1 MVPDV
6 RYLIVPLACLY
17 LAGCAP
23 DSGVPDMMDGYV
35 VSVADAL
42 ELRSELSDIAP
53 VPQIPRRRERVLDMP
68 DLDMGMLDFLSLYGC
83 ELQYVVGERNSIMGR
98 VMQPLNRLR
107 YETRFIR
114 AAETCISETD
124 GEDIQEKL
132 EEAIAHKTEML
143 PIAIWNA
150 TWGVEEIERL
160 FTLSQGYYPGSGDDK
175 VLDELSSGVKRV
187 NQTVRG
193 LLDGNTSESLDY
205 VGGVHQLW
213 QAEHR
218 AGQLLNSARLITAR
232 LDDATALLAKR
243 VEGGAPLC
251 SGSESEAPPGE
262 LLEIYTDGYGGGI
275 EDYLGRIE
283 QAKEALIKPLD
294 TLAAQQLET
303 MPSAFREW
311 YRHYLDTGNT
321 DSVWE
326 QLDRAISA
334 HKKRW
339 RQLLTQCEASPQ

>member
-6 RYLIVPLACLY
+6 RYLIMPLVCLY

-23 DSGVPDMMDGYV
+23 DSGVPEMMDGYV

-42 ELRSELSDIAP
+42 EVRPELSDIAP

-114 AAETCISETD
+114 AAKACISETD
-124 GEDIQEKL
+124 GEDIQEELK
-132 EEAIAHKTEML
+132 EAIAHKTGTL
-143 PIAIWNA
+143 PVAIWNA

-175 VLDELSSGVKRV
+175 VLAELSSGIKRV

-193 LLDGNTSESLDY
+193 LLDGNTSEPLDY

-218 AGQLLNSARLITAR
+218 AGQLLNSARLVTAR
-232 LDDATALLAKR
+232 LEDATALLTKR
-243 VEGGAPLC
+243 VEGAPLC
-251 SGSESEAPPGE
+251 SGAESEAPPDE
-262 LLEIYTDGYGGGI
+262 LVDIYTDGYGDGI

-283 QAKEALIKPLD
+283 KAREALISPLD
-294 TLAAQQLET
+294 TLAAQQSET
-303 MPSAFREW
+303 MPSAFRDW
-311 YRHYLDTGNT
+311 YRLYLDTGNT
-321 DSVWE
+321 NSVWG
-326 QLDRAISA
+326 QLARAITA
-334 HKKRW
+334 HRERW
-339 RQLLTQCEASPQ
+339 RQLFSQCGTPLQ

>member
-1 MVPDV
+1 M
-6 RYLIVPLACLY
+6 PLVCLY

-42 ELRSELSDIAP
+42 ELRPELSDIAP

-83 ELQYVVGERNSIMGR
+83 ELQYVVGEKNSIMGR

-114 AAETCISETD
+114 AAETCISDTD
-124 GEDIQEKL
+124 GEGIQEEL
-132 EEAIAHKTEML
+132 EEAIAHKTEAL
-143 PIAIWNA
+143 PVAVWNA

-160 FTLSQGYYPGSGDDK
+160 FTLSQGYYPGSDDDK
-175 VLDELSSGVKRV
+175 VLAELSSGVKRV

-193 LLDGNTSESLDY
+193 LLDGNTSEPLDY

-218 AGQLLNSARLITAR
+218 AGQLLNSARLMTAR
-232 LDDATALLAKR
+232 LDDATALLVKR
-243 VEGGAPLC
+243 VEGVPLC
-251 SGSESEAPPGE
+251 SGSESEEPPGE
-262 LLEIYTDGYGGGI
+262 LVEIYTDGYVGGI
-275 EDYLGRIE
+275 KDYLDRIE
-283 QAKEALIKPLD
+283 HAKEALIKPLD
-294 TLAAQQLET
+294 TLAAQQTET
-303 MPSAFREW
+303 MPSAFRDW
-311 YRHYLDTGNT
+311 YRLYLDTGNT
-321 DSVWE
+321 DSVWG
-326 QLDRAISA
+326 QLGSAVTA
-334 HKKRW
+334 HKERW
-339 RQLLTQCEASPQ
+339 RQLLSQCGTSLQ

>member
-1 MVPDV
+1 MVPGV

-42 ELRSELSDIAP
+42 ELRPELSDIAP

-124 GEDIQEKL
+124 GEDIQEEL
-132 EEAIAHKTEML
+132 EEAIAHKTETL

-175 VLDELSSGVKRV
+175 VLAELSSGVKRV

-193 LLDGNTSESLDY
+193 LLAGNTGESLDY

-218 AGQLLNSARLITAR
+218 AGQLLNSARLIAVR

-262 LLEIYTDGYGGGI
+262 LLEIYTDGYGVGI

-294 TLAAQQLET
+294 TLAAQQSAT
-303 MPSAFREW
+303 MPSAFRGW
-311 YRHYLDTGNT
+311 YRLYLETGNA
-321 DSVWE
+321 DSVWG
-326 QLDRAISA
+326 QLARAITA
-334 HKKRW
+334 HKERW
-339 RQLLTQCEASPQ
+339 RQLLTQCGALPQ

>member
-6 RYLIVPLACLY
+6 RYLIVPLVCLY

-23 DSGVPDMMDGYV
+23 DSGVPGMMDEYV
-35 VSVADAL
+35 MGVADAL
-42 ELRSELSDIAP
+42 ELRPEFSDIAP

-68 DLDMGMLDFLSLYGC
+68 GLDMGMLDFLSLYGC

-114 AAETCISETD
+114 AAEACISETD
-124 GEDIQEKL
+124 DEEIQEEL
-132 EEAIAHKTEML
+132 EEAITHKIETL
-143 PIAIWNA
+143 PIAVWNA

-175 VLDELSSGVKRV
+175 ALAELSSGVTRV

-193 LLDGNTSESLDY
+193 LLDGNTSEPLDY

-218 AGQLLNSARLITAR
+218 AGQLLNSARLMTVR
-232 LDDATALLAKR
+232 LGDATALLAKR
-243 VEGGAPLC
+243 VEGAPLC
-251 SGSESEAPPGE
+251 SGAESEELPGE
-262 LLEIYTDGYGGGI
+262 LAEIYTDGYGDGI
-275 EDYLGRIE
+275 EGYLDRIE
-283 QAKEALIKPLD
+283 RAKEALIKPLD
-294 TLAAQQLET
+294 TLAAQQSET

-311 YRHYLDTGNT
+311 YRHYLDTGNA
-321 DSVWE
+321 DSVWV

-334 HKKRW
+334 HKQRW

>member
-6 RYLIVPLACLY
+6 RCLIMPLVCLY

-42 ELRSELSDIAP
+42 ELRPELSDIAP

-124 GEDIQEKL
+124 GEDIQEEL
-132 EEAIAHKTEML
+132 EEAIAHKTESL

-150 TWGVEEIERL
+150 TWGVEEIEGL

-175 VLDELSSGVKRV
+175 VLAELSSGVKRV

-193 LLDGNTSESLDY
+193 LLDGNTDEPLDY

-232 LDDATALLAKR
+232 LEDATALLIRR
-243 VEGGAPLC
+243 VEGAPLC
-251 SGSESEAPPGE
+251 SGSEPEAPPDE
-262 LLEIYTDGYGGGI
+262 LVDIYTDGYGADI

-283 QAKEALIKPLD
+283 QAREALIKPLD
-294 TLAAQQLET
+294 TLAAQQSET
-303 MPSAFREW
+303 MPSAFRDW
-311 YRHYLDTGNT
+311 YRLYLETGNT
-321 DSVWE
+321 DSVWG
-326 QLDRAISA
+326 QLARAITA
-334 HKKRW
+334 HKERW
-339 RQLLTQCEASPQ
+339 QQLLTQCGAFPQ

>member
-6 RYLIVPLACLY
+6 RCLIMPLVCLY

-42 ELRSELSDIAP
+42 ELRPELSDIAP

-107 YETRFIR
+107 YEMRFIR

-132 EEAIAHKTEML
+132 EEAIAHKTETL

-175 VLDELSSGVKRV
+175 VLDGLSSGVKRV
-187 NQTVRG
+187 NHTVRG

-232 LDDATALLAKR
+232 LDDATALLVKR
-243 VEGGAPLC
+243 VEGAPLC

-283 QAKEALIKPLD
+283 QAREALIKPLD
-294 TLAAQQLET
+294 TLAAQQSAT
-303 MPSAFREW
+303 MPSAFRDW
-311 YRHYLDTGNT
+311 YRVYLETGNT
-321 DSVWE
+321 DSLWG
-326 QLDRAISA
+326 QLARAITA
-334 HKKRW
+334 HKERW
-339 RQLLTQCEASPQ
+339 RQLLTQCGAPPQ

>member
-1 MVPDV
+1 LPDV
-6 RYLIVPLACLY
+6 RNLIVPLACLH

-42 ELRSELSDIAP
+42 ELRPELSDIAP

-83 ELQYVVGERNSIMGR
+83 QLQYVVGERNSIMGR

-114 AAETCISETD
+114 AAEACISETD

-132 EEAIAHKTEML
+132 EEAITHKNETL
-143 PIAIWNA
+143 PTAVWNA

-160 FTLSQGYYPGSGDDK
+160 FTLSQGYYPRGGDDK
-175 VLDELSSGVKRV
+175 SLAELASGVRRL
-187 NQTVRG
+187 NHTVRD
-193 LLDGNTSESLDY
+193 LLDGNTGEPLDY

-218 AGQLLNSARLITAR
+218 AGQLLNSARLMTVR
-232 LDDATALLAKR
+232 LDDATALLATR
-243 VEGGAPLC
+243 VEGQPLC
-251 SGSESEAPPGE
+251 SESEPEEPPAG
-262 LLEIYTDGYGGGI
+262 LVDAYTNGYGGGI
-275 EDYLGRIE
+275 EEYLDSIE
-283 QAKEALIKPLD
+283 QAREALIKPLD
-294 TLAAQQLET
+294 ELAAQQSET

-311 YRHYLDTGNT
+311 YRRYLDTDNI
-321 DSVWE
+321 DAVWG
-326 QLDRAISA
+326 QLDRAITT
-334 HKKRW
+334 HKERW
-339 RQLLTQCEASPQ
+339 RQLLNQCTVPLQ